1 MSGSW
6 PSSDGAPIHT
16 GKNSAANV
24 TGIPVTADKD

>member
-1 MSGSW
+1 MAELGR
-6 PSSDGAPIHT
+6 APIHA